1 MSASKELMLAD
12 SDIGK
17 KVYEIEQE
25 IVLVVKTQVIAKDDD
40 DAFNKWLDC
49 KDTRN
54 VELYDVKDNM
64 TDIVNSYFRE
74 YSQLKGTTLI
84 GTVQREDKKELRAV
98 RLIKLEEEV
107 LFIMVVETFVL

>member
-40 DAFNKWLDC
+40 EAFNKWLDC
-49 KDTRN
+49 NDTRN

-64 TDIVNSYFRE
+64 TDVVNSYFKD
-74 YSQLKGTTLI
+74 YSQLKGTKLI
-84 GTVQREDKKELRAV
+84 GTIQKEDEKDEDSL
-98 RLIKLEEEV
+98 LEV
-107 LFIMVVETFVL
+107 AC

>member
-40 DAFNKWLDC
+40 EAFNKWLNETS
-49 KDTRN
+49 TRN
-54 VELYDVKDNM
+54 VECYDVKDNM
-64 TDIVNSYFRE
+64 TDIVNSYFKE
-74 YSQLKGTTLI
+74 YSQLKGTKLI
-84 GTVQREDKKELRAV
+84 GTVQREDEQDEDSLLEV
-98 RLIKLEEEV
+98 VWVGKL
-107 LFIMVVETFVL
+107 LFIILHFV